1 MEETEKCVDSQF
13 WHVCAGN
20 TVQMPP
26 VNSKVFY
33 FPQGHFEQCSEN
45 VDLGNSPSFPHCIP
59 CKVSTIKLL
68 AKPVTD
74 EVSAKIRLVPD
85 DVNTLDSD
93 NDGTIEANVEK
104 QDKILVVTKTLSRS
118 DALGTGFL
126 VPKHCRD
133 VVFRKSERSSDPE
146 DQMIHMKDIH
156 GRVWEFKHPDEKR
169 SQHRLTSGWR
179 CFVKDKKPMEGD
191 SIIFMWSENSGLC
204 VGIRRKESSRGQVKV
219 EDVIRAASLAVSGN
233 PFEAENG
240 DLCVGIR
247 RANSSW
253 NWSGSRG
260 RVRVE
265 DVIEAASLAA
275 SGTPFEVVY
284 YPRAG
289 TPEFCVNTSL
299 VTAAMRVRCL
309 PGMRFKMAFETED
322 WTRTSWFIG
331 NVVSVEDFDPVR
343 WPGSPW
349 RLLQVKW
356 DEPGLLQ
363 NMKHIS
369 PWLVELE
376 SHMPTIDLPPFL
388 PPPTPPLPKKMR
400 LGPQHPDFD
409 GKVTLPA
416 FSNNQF
422 LKSYNFPVGCLSDNA
437 PAGMQGA
444 RHSHHSLALS
454 NLPNLSNIQSNLL
467 PVGFLPFD
475 RSSQPTAPSNSIIS
489 KPGSNQNMSH
499 LRNSAQESKKSYNDG
514 KAPKFMLFGQP
525 IHTEEQI
532 SSMSRSSDTV
542 LNSSSVGNTSDGSGS
557 VLTPE
562 QSSCEGSQTEL
573 GLETGNCQVFM
584 ESEDV
589 GRTMDLS
596 LVGSYE
602 ELYEKLRSLFGINI
616 SDIRNRVVYR
626 DTAGAVRQ
634 LGDEPFSDFVKTG
647 RRLTILPD

>member
-1 MEETEKCVDSQF
+1 M
-13 WHVCAGN
+13 
-20 TVQMPP
+20 VQMPL

-45 VDLGNSPSFPHCIP
+45 VDLGNCPRFPAYIP
-59 CKVSTIKLL
+59 CTVSSIKFMGN
-68 AKPVTD
+68 PETD
-74 EVSAKIRLVPD
+74 EVFAKIGLVP
-85 DVNTLDSD
+85 VKLNTVDFDSD
-93 NDGTIEANVEK
+93 GAIGVNRNE
-104 QDKILVVTKTLSRS
+104 DKPPAFTKTLTQS
-118 DALGTGFL
+118 DANNGGGFS
-126 VPKHCRD
+126 VPRVCADTIFPRLERGADPPAQTIHVRD
-133 VVFRKSERSSDPE
+133 VHGEVWRFRHIFRGVPRRHLLTTGWSS
-146 DQMIHMKDIH
+146 
-156 GRVWEFKHPDEKR
+156 
-169 SQHRLTSGWR
+169 
-179 CFVKDKKPMEGD
+179 FVNRKKLVAGD
-191 SIIFMWSENSGLC
+191 SLVFF
-204 VGIRRKESSRGQVKV
+204 R
-219 EDVIRAASLAVSGN
+219 
-233 PFEAENG
+233 AENG

-322 WTRTSWFIG
+322 WTRTSWFMG

-356 DEPGLLQ
+356 DEPDLLQ

-400 LGPQHPDFD
+400 LAPQHPDFD

-444 RHSHHSLALS
+444 RHAHHSLSLS

-467 PVGFLPFD
+467 SVGFLPFD
-475 RSSQPTAPSNSIIS
+475 RSSQPKSPSNSIIS
-489 KPGSNQNMSH
+489 KPGSNENMSH

-542 LNSSSVGNTSDGSGS
+542 LNSSSVGNTSDGCGS

-589 GRTMDLS
+589 GWTLDNCMKSWRACSGLKFRT
-596 LVGSYE
+596 
-602 ELYEKLRSLFGINI
+602 I
-616 SDIRNRVVYR
+616 
-626 DTAGAVRQ
+626 
-634 LGDEPFSDFVKTG
+634 
-647 RRLTILPD
+647 